1 MGFPISGAH
10 FGSPLPGPASGNRGR
25 GGRASKKKKKKR
37 KEERR
42 KKRQTA
48 PGRTWRDRRYA
59 PSVGTAAQGE
69 GALGV
74 PEEDQRTARRLILFL
89 ETTSILSWTGGS
101 RLPASP
107 LLSSPLP
114 PSLFLSVS
122 LSLTLTGYAHDITAS
137 PPSAGAKLLPPETD
151 D

>member
-1 MGFPISGAH
+1 ME
-10 FGSPLPGPASGNRGR
+10 
-25 GGRASKKKKKKR
+25 KK
-37 KEERR
+37 

-48 PGRTWRDRRYA
+48 SGRTGRDRRYA
-59 PSVGTAAQGE
+59 PSVGTAARE

-74 PEEDQRTARRLILFL
+74 PEEDQRTRLILFL